1 MEICWN
7 IRHSEILSD
16 LFDRLNSEDIKYF
29 VLRNYKELPE
39 NNPSKDVDIILEP
52 GKISTARE
60 CMMQALKKARV
71 NYYNE
76 EIFGHIH
83 SFWGMDTE
91 DVFSIHI
98 DLIEGYYA
106 KGFSVFTFNEL
117 YEEVEKYKNF
127 YVLNDFFSGVMLYV
141 YKQFGY
147 RKPRM
152 KTEYCTELNNVI
164 KNNKSKFEK
173 LVAKLTTEEFAKK
186 AAELIVSEDFEGL
199 LKESCKLQK
208 YLKLYVWKKRPITT
222 MVEVFRFYWQR
233 LHRILF
239 SYRSYSYNF
248 AVIAPDGGGKTT
260 FLEILIN
267 DLNFYRV
274 CTMEDNH
281 ISVYHFRPGILPNLG
296 AMGEKAGIKKQDTDF
311 TDPHRNAPAN
321 PISSFVR
328 MVYYIIDYIV
338 GWQIRVRRD
347 VHRNK
352 WTIFDR
358 YSYDLM
364 VDPKRTRLN
373 LPDHVRSVLVGL
385 TPKPNIVFLLKTTPE
400 IIFKRKQE
408 LTLREIER
416 QLNEYTKLAKKDNRI
431 VVLDAEKSP
440 EELAKI
446 AIKHLFER
454 YMNCI

>member
-16 LFDRLNSEDIKYF
+16 LFERLNSEGVKYF

-52 GKISTARE
+52 GKISTARM

-91 DVFSIHI
+91 DIFSIHI

-106 KGFSVFTFNEL
+106 QGFSVFTFNEL
-117 YEEVEKYKNF
+117 YEETERYKNF

-147 RKPRM
+147 KKPRM
-152 KTEYCTELNNVI
+152 KKEYCAELNNVV
-164 KNNKSKFEK
+164 KNNKSKFEE
-173 LVAKLTTEEFAKK
+173 LVAKLTTVEFAKK
-186 AAELIVSEDFEGL
+186 AAELIVTEDFEGL
-199 LKESCKLQK
+199 LKDSCKLQK
-208 YLKLYVWKKRPITT
+208 YLKLYVWKKRPIITI
-222 MVEVFRFYWQR
+222 VEVFKFYWQR

-260 FLEILIN
+260 FLDTLIDN
-267 DLNFYRV
+267 LNFYRV
-274 CTMEDNH
+274 CTRDDNH
-281 ISVYHFRPGILPNLG
+281 ISVYHFRPGIFPNLG

-373 LPDHVRSVLVGL
+373 LPDSLRSVLVGL

-416 QLNEYTKLAKKDNRI
+416 QLNEYTKLAQIDNRI
-431 VVLDAEKSP
+431 VVLDAENSP
-440 EELAKI
+440 EELAQI
-446 AIKHLFER
+446 AIKYLFER

>member
-7 IRHSEILSD
+7 NRHSEILSD
-16 LFDRLNSEDIKYF
+16 LFERLNSEDIKYF

-39 NNPSKDVDIILEP
+39 SNPSKDVDIILEP
-52 GKISTARE
+52 GKILTARV
-60 CMMQALKKARV
+60 CMIQALKKARV

-117 YEEVEKYKNF
+117 YAETEQYKNF
-127 YVLNDFFSGVMLYV
+127 YVLNECFSGVMLYV

-147 RKPRM
+147 KKPKM
-152 KTEYCTELNNVI
+152 KIEYCTELNSVV
-164 KNNKSKFEK
+164 KNNKHKFEK

-186 AAELIVSEDFEGL
+186 TVELILTEDFESL
-199 LKESCKLQK
+199 LRESCKLQN
-208 YLKLYVWKKRPITT
+208 YLKLYVWKERPITT
-222 MVEVFRFYWQR
+222 MVEVYKFYWQR
-233 LHRILF
+233 LYRILF
-239 SYRSYSYNF
+239 SYRTFSYNF
-248 AVIAPDGGGKTT
+248 AVVAPDGGGKTT
-260 FLEILIN
+260 FLEKLIDN
-267 DLNFYRV
+267 LNFYRV
-274 CTMEDNH
+274 CRMEDNH
-281 ISVYHFRPGILPNLG
+281 ISVYHFRPGIFPNLG

-311 TDPHRNAPAN
+311 TNPHRNAPAN

-328 MVYYIIDYIV
+328 MIYYIMDYII
-338 GWQIRVRRD
+338 GWQIRVRND

-373 LPDHVRSVLVGL
+373 LPDWLRSVLVGM
-385 TPKPNIVFLLKTTPE
+385 TPKPNIVFFLKTTPE

-408 LTLREIER
+408 LTLSEIQR
-416 QLNEYTKLAKKDNRI
+416 QLNEYTKLAMKDKRI
-431 VVLDAEKSP
+431 VVLDAENNP
-440 EELAKI
+440 EELSKT
-446 AIKHLFER
+446 AIKHLFEL

>member
-16 LFDRLNSEDIKYF
+16 LFERLNSEGVKYF

-52 GKISTARE
+52 GKISTART
-60 CMMQALKKARV
+60 CMMQSLKKARV

-91 DVFSIHI
+91 DIFSIHI

-106 KGFSVFTFNEL
+106 QGFSVFTFNEL
-117 YEEVEKYKNF
+117 YEETERYKNF

-147 RKPRM
+147 KKPRM
-152 KTEYCTELNNVI
+152 KKEYCTELNNVV
-164 KNNKSKFEK
+164 KNNKSKFEE
-173 LVAKLTTEEFAKK
+173 LVAKLTTVEFAKK
-186 AAELIVSEDFEGL
+186 AAELIVAEDFEGL
-199 LKESCKLQK
+199 LKDSCKLQK

-222 MVEVFRFYWQR
+222 MAEVFKFYWQR
-233 LHRILF
+233 LQRILF

-260 FLEILIN
+260 FLDTLIDN
-267 DLNFYRV
+267 LNFYRV
-274 CTMEDNH
+274 CTRDDNH
-281 ISVYHFRPGILPNLG
+281 ISVYHFRPGIFPNLG

-328 MVYYIIDYIV
+328 MVYYIIDYVV

-373 LPDHVRSVLVGL
+373 LPDSLRSVLVGL
-385 TPKPNIVFLLKTTPE
+385 TPKPNMVFLLKTTPE

-408 LTLREIER
+408 LTLSEIER
-416 QLNEYTKLAKKDNRI
+416 QLNEYTKLAQKDNRI
-431 VVLDAEKSP
+431 VVLDAGNSP
-440 EELAKI
+440 EELAQI
-446 AIKHLFER
+446 AIKYLFER